1 MKTRLSI
8 TVVFLMLFAF
18 SCQDRVGDQV
28 EPDVQGI
35 EDLNISDDFSF
46 ENTQDINFEI
56 TLPSTVDY
64 SAVMKRVDIYTKAPA
79 NGGKRLKSVISDNQG
94 VATITGRVPA
104 YYDSL
109 YISSFAGSG
118 YAVIE
123 ESAFKATNEGGI
135 IQFDFNEEYGFDPPG
150 EAEEGNKSAEAKL
163 ASGNS
168 ADFLPKNAE
177 VLTNIIGNP
186 GFDNGDY
193 GTQPYWSSPMSADGK
208 WYFSENIRNNANQ
221 ISQGNKTFLRIS
233 GGNNVYG
240 GVVQHIDAAPG
251 DVITFSS
258 DIRIIGSNSSYFN
271 KIWLYLI
278 PLNSAGNP
286 ITYYNVLDQPVS
298 SNWHSKTVTASMPS
312 GTASCRVL
320 YWSWAYYNNN
330 VRIDIDNAFVSGPVQ
345 DADGDGVDD
354 EEDDYPNDSERA
366 FDIYYPA
373 QDEFGS
379 LGFEDNWPGKG
390 DYDFNDLVVD
400 YNYHQVL
407 NAGNEMVD
415 MTGLFSVRAIGASFE
430 NGFGI
435 QLGADPE
442 DVSNVTG
449 IEVPGE
455 YINLAANNTEMGQD
469 KATIILFENAFDIL
483 PHPGGGLGVNT
494 EQNAPYVEPE
504 LMTIEVEMQNPVH
517 VDEIGLAPFNP
528 FLIIDKERGREAHLA
543 DKEPTSLANQSYF
556 ATADDDSDQ
565 VSGRYYKTANNLP
578 WAIDIPA
585 YYNYPLEK
593 IVIIDAY
600 NHFED
605 WAQSEGGEYADW
617 YLNEAGYRNSSNIY
631 QEP

>member
-1 MKTRLSI
+1 M
-8 TVVFLMLFAF
+8 
-18 SCQDRVGDQV
+18 D
-28 EPDVQGI
+28 PDIQGI

-64 SAVMKRVDIYTKAPA
+64 SEVKKRVDIYTKAPA
-79 NGGKRLKSVISDNQG
+79 DGGKHIKSVISDNQG
-94 VATITGRVPA
+94 IATITGRVPA

-123 ESAFKATNEGGI
+123 DAATKVVNEGGI

-150 EAEEGNKSAEAKL
+150 EAEEGKKSAEAKL
-163 ASGNS
+163 SSGNS
-168 ADFLPKNAE
+168 ADFLPKNTE

-193 GTQPYWSSPMSADGK
+193 GEQLSWNLPMSADGK
-208 WYFSENIRNNANQ
+208 WYFTNNIRNKTNQ
-221 ISQGNKTFLRIS
+221 VTQGSDTFLRVS
-233 GGNNVYG
+233 GGSGAYG
-240 GVVQHIDAAPG
+240 GITQLIEASQG

-258 DIRIIGSNSSYFN
+258 DLRAIGANNSYYN
-271 KIWLYLI
+271 RVWLYLI
-278 PLNSAGNP
+278 PKNAAGNP
-286 ITYYNVLDQPVS
+286 LAYYSVLDYNPS
-298 SNWHSKTVTASMPS
+298 SNWHGKTVTASMPY
-312 GTASCRVL
+312 GTESCQVL
-320 YWSWAYYNNN
+320 YWVWGYSNNN
-330 VRIDIDNAFVSGPVQ
+330 LRYDFDNAFVSGPVQ

-407 NAGNEMVD
+407 NASNELVD
-415 MTGLFSVRAIGASFE
+415 MTGQFSVRAIGASFE

-442 DVSNVTG
+442 DVANVTG

-469 KATIILFENAFDIL
+469 KATIVLFENAFDIL

-494 EQNAPYVEPE
+494 EQDAPYVEPE

-565 VSGRYYKTANNLP
+565 VTGKYYKTVDNLP

-593 IVIIDAY
+593 VVIIDAY

-605 WAQSEGGEYADW
+605 WAQSEGGEYSDW
-617 YLNEAGYRNSSNIY
+617 YLDEAGYRNDNNIY